1 MLSSDVFFIVIF
13 PLSASTAS
21 LKVKTILAFVATSVA
36 LSDGLEDDKV
46 GASLSK
52 FVTTKFQFVLP
63 EDVSL
68 SVQLNFPFVTV
79 TVPVD
84 HNQLCCLL
92 GRRNLLEDS
101 LPISKHHFL
110 LDHLLEIQDLHLF
123 SLLNHDCL
131 NHLI

>member
-1 MLSSDVFFIVIF
+1 MLSSEVFFIVIF

-21 LKVKTILAFVATSVA
+21 LKVRTILAFVATSVA

-63 EDVSL
+63 EDVSV

-79 TVPVD
+79 TVPVEPAV
-84 HNQLCCLL
+84 
-92 GRRNLLEDS
+92 NLLEETPVITEVYVPADKAES
-101 LPISKHHFL
+101 VLILKVVAVSYT
-110 LDHLLEIQDLHLF
+110 HLRAHET
-123 SLLNHDCL
+123 
-131 NHLI
+131 

>member
-36 LSDGLEDDKV
+36 LSDGLEDDRV

-79 TVPVD
+79 TVPVEPAV
-84 HNQLCCLL
+84 
-92 GRRNLLEDS
+92 NLLEET
-101 LPISKHHFL
+101 PVIT
-110 LDHLLEIQDLHLF
+110 EV
-123 SLLNHDCL
+123 
-131 NHLI
+131 